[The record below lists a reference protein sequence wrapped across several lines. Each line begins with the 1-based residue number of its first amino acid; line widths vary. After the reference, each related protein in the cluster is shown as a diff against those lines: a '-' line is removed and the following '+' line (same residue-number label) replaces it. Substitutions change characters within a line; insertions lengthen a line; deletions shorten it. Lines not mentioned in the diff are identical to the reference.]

1 MQGIKNLT
9 QGPINKQ
16 LFNLAMPIM
25 ATSFIQMAYSL
36 TDMAWVGRLG
46 SEAVA
51 AVGSVGILTW
61 MSGSISL
68 LNKVGSEVSASEHKI
83 MKMPVISPHTTLL
96 SPLLFHFAGVDC
108 FSCLHVPSSV
118 STNWKHISPKMQ
130 SLICA

>member
-51 AVGSVGILTW
+51 AVGAVGILTW

-68 LNKVGSEVSASEHKI
+68 LNILRSEFSVGASI
-83 MKMPVISPHTTLL
+83 GPQN
-96 SPLLFHFAGVDC
+96 D
-108 FSCLHVPSSV
+108 
-118 STNWKHISPKMQ
+118 
-130 SLICA
+130 